1 MSRHLIL
8 IGLPG
13 SGKTTVGRLAAQ
25 WLGLP
30 FFDCDTE
37 IEREEGMTIPALFA
51 QRGEDYF
58 RAAESRILRRLCG
71 SGESVIATGGGA
83 VVAEKNRKLL
93 KNSGMVV
100 FLDRN
105 ICDISACVGNRER
118 PLLQRYTLEQLAR
131 QRRSWYEECADA
143 AVSGGT
149 AEELAAEIAGLWRNG

>member
-1 MSRHLIL
+1 MTRHLIL

-71 SGESVIATGGGA
+71 GGESVIATGGGA

-105 ICDISACVGNRER
+105 ICDISAFVGNRER